1 MLDVALEVVE
11 MQGTV
16 RITGKIVARNMTY
29 EEFLATDFKN
39 PHVEWVNGVVIEMSP
54 VGKQHNALTKFL
66 IQLFED
72 FLMLT
77 GLQGE
82 LFHDP
87 MVMKLN
93 PDLPG
98 RAPDV
103 QVVLQENLH
112 LVKENEIAGAADLV
126 VEVVSP
132 GSQRQ
137 DRIEKY
143 REYEKGGVKEYWILD
158 PIRRE
163 TLFYQLNEQSVYD
176 LVDTSETGIYESKVL
191 NKLKF
196 DVQLFWHE
204 PLPRGPEITVL
215 VKTMLEEGK
224 WL

>member
-1 MLDVALEVVE
+1 MLDAAQDVVE

-16 RITGKIVARNMTY
+16 RITGKVIARDMSY
-29 EEFLATDFKN
+29 EEFLATDFEN

-54 VGKQHNALTKFL
+54 VGRQHNALTRFL

-72 FLMLT
+72 FLMLA
-77 GLQGE
+77 GIEGE
-82 LFHDP
+82 VFHDP

-103 QVVLQENLH
+103 QVILSENLSI
-112 LVKENEIAGAADLV
+112 VKENEVAGAADLV

-143 REYEKGGVKEYWILD
+143 GEYEKGGVKEYWILD
-158 PIRRE
+158 ATRRE
-163 TLFYQLNEQSVYD
+163 TLFYQLNEQGVYD
-176 LVDTSETGIYESKVL
+176 LVDTTSTGIYQSRVL
-191 NKLKF
+191 PGLKLNV
-196 DVQLFWHE
+196 DLFWRE
-204 PLPRGPEITVL
+204 QLPRGPEIADL
-215 VKTMLEEGK
+215 VKNMLAEDK
-224 WL
+224 